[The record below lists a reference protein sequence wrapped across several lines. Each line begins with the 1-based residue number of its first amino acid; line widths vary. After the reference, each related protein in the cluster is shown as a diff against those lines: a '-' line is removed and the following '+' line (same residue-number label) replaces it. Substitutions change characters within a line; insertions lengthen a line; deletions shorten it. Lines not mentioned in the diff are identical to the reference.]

1 VNNLP
6 PIEDLKLFC
15 AVVRKLSFVA
25 TANDWGCSPAF
36 VTKRISLLESALRVR
51 LLHRTTRRVSVT
63 EDGHTV
69 FRWAQRILED
79 FDEMSRAVSSSRT
92 TPRGLLRISTSTG
105 FGRKRVAP
113 VLSELVGL
121 YPSLRI
127 HLELLDRP
135 VDMLG
140 EGFDIDVRIA
150 GEYEPHFIVK
160 RISANRRVLC
170 AAPAYLDRHGTPREL
185 SDLVKHQC
193 IVNRERD
200 LPMGVWRLT
209 GPGGLK
215 TVKVGGP
222 LSANNGEIVHQWA
235 LDGHGIILRS
245 TWDVST
251 SLKTGRLVMVLPEY
265 YQDAEVCAVY
275 PSRLAESAKVR
286 VCVQFLAKKLKWEHG
301 NVNDSGSPE
310 TLHSPETVL

>member
-1 VNNLP
+1 MNNLP

-69 FRWAQRILED
+69 FQWAQRILED
-79 FDEMSRAVSSSRT
+79 FDEMSRAISSSRT
-92 TPRGLLRISTSTG
+92 IPRGLLRISTSTG

-113 VLSELVGL
+113 ALSELAGL

-140 EGFDIDVRIA
+140 EGFDIDVRIG

-170 AAPAYLDRHGTPREL
+170 AAPAYLERHGTPRDL
-185 SDLVKHQC
+185 SDLGKHQC

-215 TVKVGGP
+215 TVKVSGP
-222 LSANNGEIVHQWA
+222 LSANNGEIIHRWA

-251 SLKTGRLVMVLPEY
+251 NLKTGRLVMVLPEY

-286 VCVQFLAKKLKWEHG
+286 VCVQFLAKKLKSEHG
-301 NVNDSGSPE
+301 AVNESASPG
-310 TLHSPETVL
+310 TLHSPDTVL

>member
-1 VNNLP
+1 MNNHL
-6 PIEDLKLFC
+6 PIEDLRLFC
-15 AVVRKLSFVA
+15 EVVRKLSFVA
-25 TANDWGCSPAF
+25 TAKEWGCSPAF
-36 VTKRISLLESALRVR
+36 VTKRISLLESALKVR

-79 FDEMSRAVSSSRT
+79 FDEMRRTVSSSRT
-92 TPRGLLRISTSTG
+92 VPHGLLRISTSTG

-113 VLSELVGL
+113 ALSELAGL

-140 EGFDIDVRIA
+140 EGFDIDVRI
-150 GEYEPHFIVK
+150 GGVYEPHFIVK

-170 AAPAYLDRHGTPREL
+170 AAPAYLDRHGMPREL
-185 SDLVKHQC
+185 SDLGQHQC

-215 TVKVGGP
+215 TVKVSGP

-245 TWDVST
+245 TWDVSA
-251 SLKTGRLVMVLPEY
+251 SLKTGRLVRVLPEY

-286 VCVQFLAKKLKWEHG
+286 VCVQFLGKKLKSEHSD
-301 NVNDSGSPE
+301 VNDSGSPG
-310 TLHSPETVL
+310 TLHCPDAVL

>member
-1 VNNLP
+1 MNNLP
-6 PIEDLKLFC
+6 PIDDLKLFC
-15 AVVRKLSFVA
+15 AVARNLSFVA
-25 TANDWGCSPAF
+25 TANEWGCSPAF

-92 TPRGLLRISTSTG
+92 IPRGLLRISTSPG

-113 VLSELVGL
+113 ALSELVEL
-121 YPSLRI
+121 YPSLRVHI
-127 HLELLDRP
+127 ELLDRP

-150 GEYEPHFIVK
+150 GKYEPYFIVK

-170 AAPAYLDRHGTPREL
+170 AAPAYIESHGTPREL
-185 SDLVKHQC
+185 SDLGKHQC
-193 IVNRERD
+193 LVNRERD
-200 LPMGVWRLT
+200 LPMGIWRLT
-209 GPGGLK
+209 GPEGLK
-215 TVKVGGP
+215 TVKVSGP
-222 LSANNGEIVHQWA
+222 LSTNNGEIVYQWA

-245 TWDVST
+245 TWDVSAH
-251 SLKTGRLVMVLPEY
+251 LKTGRLVRVLPEY

-286 VCVQFLAKKLKWEHG
+286 VCVQFLAKKLKSEHG
-301 NVNDSGSPE
+301 DVNDSGSPG
-310 TLHSPETVL
+310 TLHYPDVLL

>member
-1 VNNLP
+1 MNNLP

-15 AVVRKLSFVA
+15 AVVRNLSFVA
-25 TANDWGCSPAF
+25 TATELDCSPAY

-69 FRWAQRILED
+69 FHWAQRILED
-79 FDEMSRAVSSSRT
+79 FQEMSQAVSSSKT
-92 TPRGLLRISTSTG
+92 VAHGLLRISTSTG
-105 FGRKRVAP
+105 FGRKKVAP
-113 VLSELVGL
+113 ILSELARH
-121 YPSLRI
+121 YPSLQI

-140 EGFDIDVRIA
+140 EGFDIDVRI
-150 GEYEPHFIVK
+150 GGVHEPHCIVK

-170 AAPAYLDRHGTPREL
+170 ASPAYLDRHEMPRKL
-185 SDLVKHQC
+185 SDLGKHQC

-209 GPGGLK
+209 GPRGSK
-215 TVKVGGP
+215 TVKVHGP
-222 LSANNGEIVHQWA
+222 LSANNGEIIYQWA

-245 TWDVST
+245 TWDVCD
-251 SLKTGRLVMVLPEY
+251 SLKTGHLVRVLPEY
-265 YQDAEVCAVY
+265 YQNAEVCAVY
-275 PSRLAESAKVR
+275 QSRLTKSAKVR
-286 VCVQFLAKKLKWEHG
+286 VCVQFLAEKLNSEQDDAK
-301 NVNDSGSPE
+301 DSNSMG
-310 TLHSPETVL
+310 TFNC

>member
-1 VNNLP
+1 VNNTP

-15 AVVRKLSFVA
+15 AVVHNLSFVA
-25 TANDWGCSPAF
+25 TAHEWGCSPAF
-36 VTKRISLLESALRVR
+36 VTKRISLLESTLRVR

-63 EDGHTV
+63 EDGHIV

-79 FDEMSRAVSSSRT
+79 FDEMNRAVSSSRT
-92 TPRGLLRISTSTG
+92 IPHGLLRISTSTG

-113 VLSELVGL
+113 ALSELAGL

-140 EGFDIDVRIA
+140 EGFDIDVRI
-150 GEYEPHFIVK
+150 GGVYEPHFIVK

-185 SDLVKHQC
+185 SDLGKHQC

-200 LPMGVWRLT
+200 LPIGIWHLA
-209 GPGGLK
+209 GPGGLE
-215 TVKVGGP
+215 TVKVSGP

-245 TWDVST
+245 TWDVSA
-251 SLKTGRLVMVLPEY
+251 SLKIGRLVRVLPEY
-265 YQDAEVCAVY
+265 YQDADVGAVY
-275 PSRLAESAKVR
+275 PSRLTESAKVR
-286 VCVQFLAKKLKWEHG
+286 VCVQFLSEKLKSEHG
-301 NVNDSGSPE
+301 DVDDSSSPG
-310 TLHSPETVL
+310 TLHFPDAIL

>member
-1 VNNLP
+1 
-6 PIEDLKLFC
+6 
-15 AVVRKLSFVA
+15 
-25 TANDWGCSPAF
+25 
-36 VTKRISLLESALRVR
+36 
-51 LLHRTTRRVSVT
+51 
-63 EDGHTV
+63 
-69 FRWAQRILED
+69 
-79 FDEMSRAVSSSRT
+79 
-92 TPRGLLRISTSTG
+92 
-105 FGRKRVAP
+105 
-113 VLSELVGL
+113 
-121 YPSLRI
+121 
-127 HLELLDRP
+127 
-135 VDMLG
+135 
-140 EGFDIDVRIA
+140 
-150 GEYEPHFIVK
+150 
-160 RISANRRVLC
+160 
-170 AAPAYLDRHGTPREL
+170 
-185 SDLVKHQC
+185 
-193 IVNRERD
+193 
-200 LPMGVWRLT
+200 MGVWRLT

>member
-1 VNNLP
+1 MNNLP

-15 AVVRKLSFVA
+15 AVARNLSFVA
-25 TANDWGCSPAF
+25 TAKEWGCSPAF

-69 FRWAQRILED
+69 FRWAHRILED

-92 TPRGLLRISTSTG
+92 TPRGLLRISTSPG

-113 VLSELVGL
+113 ALSEFVGL

-127 HLELLDRP
+127 HIELLDRP

-150 GEYEPHFIVK
+150 GKYEPNFIVK

-170 AAPAYLDRHGTPREL
+170 AAPAYLERHGTPREL
-185 SDLVKHQC
+185 SDLGKHQC
-193 IVNRERD
+193 LVNRERD
-200 LPMGVWRLT
+200 LPIGVWRLT

-215 TVKVGGP
+215 TVKVSGP
-222 LSANNGEIVHQWA
+222 LSTNNGEIIYQWA

-245 TWDVST
+245 TWDVNAN
-251 SLKTGRLVMVLPEY
+251 LKTGRLVRVLPEY

-275 PSRLAESAKVR
+275 PLRLTESAKVR
-286 VCVQFLAKKLKWEHG
+286 VCVQFLAKKLKSEQG
-301 NVNDSGSPE
+301 DVNDSGSPG
-310 TLHSPETVL
+310 TLHCPDAQL